1 VAVVA
6 AVSPAQGL
14 IAFEMKESSFKAID
28 FSNFLE
34 KLADKVSHRPLT
46 VLLDNCSIH
55 KARVSKTLAQRLKID
70 LLWNVPYRPELN
82 GIEFVWSIAKRR
94 FRRMQL
100 QRMLGTL
107 ALTFE

>member
-1 VAVVA
+1 
-6 AVSPAQGL
+6 
-14 IAFEMKESSFKAID
+14 
-28 FSNFLE
+28 
-34 KLADKVSHRPLT
+34 
-46 VLLDNCSIH
+46 
-55 KARVSKTLAQRLKID
+55 VSKTLAQRLKID